1 MYDVIIIGCGVSGAA
16 CAWALAKYDL
26 KIGILEASNDVA
38 NGTTK
43 ANSAIIHAG
52 YDPEPGSLLAKLNVR
67 GNEMAEELCEK
78 LDVPFKKCG
87 SFVLA
92 FSEKDMEHLKVLY
105 DRGVANGVKGLE
117 ILTKEQTLAMEPNLS
132 EEIHGALWA
141 PTGGII
147 NPWEYALAMAETAV
161 RNGAEVKLCTRV
173 EGLKKI
179 DGGYEIA
186 TNKGTFTS
194 RYVINAA
201 GVDADKI
208 HAMLETPDFEI
219 VPTRGQYYLL
229 DKCEGCRVNHVI
241 FQCPSEKG
249 KGILVSPTVH
259 GNLIVGPDAEVVEP
273 HDVSTTSESLTAIA
287 EAAKRSV
294 PGVNLRQNIRNFA
307 GVRANTKVHEFIIG
321 EPENFPGFIDVA
333 GIRSPGLSA
342 APAIGEYV
350 AELVGKTTELKAKEN
365 VVETRTRLR
374 FHEMSPEQRNEMIAK
389 DPAYGR
395 MICRCESVT
404 EGEIVAALRSPIPPV
419 SINAVKR
426 RVGAGMGRCQGGFCS
441 PKVHEL
447 INRELG
453 IDYLDVCLD
462 EPGSEILVA
471 ETKVAKEANA

>member
-1 MYDVIIIGCGVSGAA
+1 MYDVVIIGCGVSGAA

-52 YDPEPGSLLAKLNVR
+52 YDPEPGSLLAKLNVL

-87 SFVLA
+87 SLVLA

-117 ILTKEQTLAMEPNLS
+117 ILDKAQTLAMEPKLS
-132 EEIHGALWA
+132 EEIFGALWA

-161 RNGAEVKLCTRV
+161 RNGAEIKLCTRV

-186 TNKGTFTS
+186 TNKGIFTS
-194 RYVINAA
+194 KYVINAA

-229 DKCEGCRVNHVI
+229 DKSEGTRVNRVI

-259 GNLIVGPDAEVVEP
+259 GNLIVGPDAEVVDA
-273 HDVSTTSESLTAIA
+273 HDVSTTADALAAIG

-294 PGVNLRQNIRNFA
+294 PSVNLRQNIRNFA
-307 GVRANTKVHEFIIG
+307 GVRANTKVHEFIIR
-321 EPENFPGFIDVA
+321 ELENFPGFIDVA

-350 AELVGKTTELKAKEN
+350 AQLVGKNTALKAKEN

-374 FHEMSPEQRNEMIAK
+374 FHEMSAEERNEMIAK

-404 EGEIVAALRSPIPPV
+404 EGEIVDALRSPIPPV

-426 RVGAGMGRCQGGFCS
+426 RCGAGMGRCQGGFCS

-447 INRELG
+447 ICRELG

-471 ETKVAKEANA
+471 ETKVAKEAKA

>member
-1 MYDVIIIGCGVSGAA
+1 MYDVVIIGCGVSGAA

-26 KIGILEASNDVA
+26 KIAILEASNDVA

-67 GNEMAEELCEK
+67 GNEMAEELCKK

-87 SFVLA
+87 SLVLA

-117 ILTKEQTLAMEPNLS
+117 ILDKAQTLAMEPKLS
-132 EEIHGALWA
+132 EEIFGALWA

-161 RNGAEVKLCTRV
+161 RNGAEIKLCTRV

-179 DGGYEIA
+179 EGGYEIA
-186 TNKGTFTS
+186 TNKGAFTS
-194 RYVINAA
+194 KYVINAA

-229 DKCEGCRVNHVI
+229 DKSEGTRVNRVI

-259 GNLIVGPDAEVVEP
+259 GNLIVGPDAEVVDA
-273 HDVSTTSESLTAIA
+273 HDVSTTADSLAAIA
-287 EAAKRSV
+287 DAAKRSV
-294 PGVNLRQNIRNFA
+294 PSVNLRQNIRNFA
-307 GVRANTKVHEFIIG
+307 GVRANTKVHEFIIR
-321 EPENFPGFIDVA
+321 ELENFPGFIDVA

-350 AELVGKTTELKAKEN
+350 AELVGKNAELKAKGS

-374 FHEMSPEQRNEMIAK
+374 FHEMSAEERNEMIAK

-404 EGEIVAALRSPIPPV
+404 EGEIVDALHSPIPPV

-426 RVGAGMGRCQGGFCS
+426 RCGAGMGRCQGGFCS

-447 INRELG
+447 ICRELG

-471 ETKVAKEANA
+471 ETKVAKEAKA